1 MDEQMEQNRIQRESM
16 RMCEYLARVWS
27 ASLPQTELKDASNL
41 TQEEEVY
48 INRSAFQLG
57 QIFTV
62 HCFII
67 TVANGYLRLLRE
79 PDRAREISREGLQNL
94 HDFMEELTDLLSKEY
109 NWCK

>member
-1 MDEQMEQNRIQRESM
+1 MDEQSERDSILKESM
-16 RMCEYLARVWS
+16 RLCEHLARVWS
-27 ASLPQTELKDASNL
+27 VSLPQRELKDPNNL
-41 TQEEEVY
+41 TPEEEVY
-48 INRSAFQLG
+48 INRGVSQLG

-62 HCFII
+62 HSFII